1 MNEGGAWSVWQKWM
15 VLNVNIYE
23 RGRGVECVVKVD
35 GLECQYMC
43 ENGVVMAKRRMSVS
57 INICIKVGELLYG
70 GLFWCCA
77 IHAP

>member
-1 MNEGGAWSVWQKWM
+1 MHE
-15 VLNVNIYE
+15 
-23 RGRGVECVVKVD
+23 D
-35 GLECQYMC
+35 
-43 ENGVVMAKRRMSVS
+43 GVVMAKRRMSVS

>member
-1 MNEGGAWSVWQKWM
+1 MHEDGA
-15 VLNVNIYE
+15 
-23 RGRGVECVVKVD
+23 GECIVKVD
-35 GLECQYMC
+35 VLGCQYICTRM
-43 ENGVVMAKRRMSVS
+43 GVVMAKRRMSVS

>member
-1 MNEGGAWSVWQKWM
+1 MVGCQYICDDGA
-15 VLNVNIYE
+15 
-23 RGRGVECVVKVD
+23 GECIVKVD
-35 GLECQYMC
+35 VLGCQYICTRM
-43 ENGVVMAKRRMSVS
+43 GVVMAKRRMSVS

>member
-1 MNEGGAWSVWQKWM
+1 MVGCQYICEAGA
-15 VLNVNIYE
+15 E
-23 RGRGVECVVKVD
+23 ECVARVD
-35 GLECQYMC
+35 GAECKYICTRM
-43 ENGVVMAKRRMSVS
+43 GVVMAKRRMSVS

>member
-1 MNEGGAWSVWQKWM
+1 M
-15 VLNVNIYE
+15 
-23 RGRGVECVVKVD
+23 
-35 GLECQYMC
+35 LECQYIC
-43 ENGVVMAKRRMSVS
+43 EDGTGECVARVDVLESQCIYTRMGVVMAKRRMSVS